1 MDQWATL
8 SGPRG
13 TIRLV
18 SIPESPLRKQLIP
31 LVGVIAVIA
40 LSAMLFSRFQ
50 KKAEPEKTKGV
61 SQKTRTRPLSDGFT
75 DVPELSICGILPG
88 GTRPNFLKRVGPP
101 IRDIGPDGWE
111 DFGAVQVLWNED
123 ESIWQMKA
131 MKGQK
136 LFSREQLVAS
146 VGSRFEDVMAKF
158 GLPQK
163 IGSGKLPG
171 QKILD
176 YQGNCIRITAL
187 AQGDESMED
196 WKFQDVCWGFVN
208 VPEK

>member
-1 MDQWATL
+1 
-8 SGPRG
+8 
-13 TIRLV
+13 
-18 SIPESPLRKQLIP
+18 
-31 LVGVIAVIA
+31 
-40 LSAMLFSRFQ
+40 
-50 KKAEPEKTKGV
+50 
-61 SQKTRTRPLSDGFT
+61 
-75 DVPELSICGILPG
+75 
-88 GTRPNFLKRVGPP
+88 
-101 IRDIGPDGWE
+101 
-111 DFGAVQVLWNED
+111 
-123 ESIWQMKA
+123 

-208 VPEK
+208 VPEN